1 MSEQKQNKGA
11 SKPRVI
17 MNVEVE
23 RNGALV
29 KEELPF
35 ELLVMADLSGDGKK
49 KDLRDRMPTQINLDN
64 FDQVME
70 SLRPTLNLEVEVGD
84 KTMMIKDLIFDSMDK
99 FTPQALIDALVEKNY
114 GPIAE
119 LWKRREEL
127 LQLKNAAN
135 TDPEFAKKFGEL
147 LKKK

>member
-84 KTMMIKDLIFDSMDK
+84 KTMAIKDLIFDSMEK
-99 FTPQALIDALVEKNY
+99 FTPQALIDALVDKNY